1 MSMPRFAIDATV
13 SGSFLSP
20 QKVEEA
26 LHGNSAVLALEEAQ
40 RVRERTPVLTGALR
54 SAVNYT
60 NYTNPRSRQL
70 VKVWYEDEPQLFTW
84 KRVYAAYQEGP
95 PLGLSTYTNAPHQM
109 LYGAETEDAGAIQ
122 QWADETLAQA
132 EAEAEAETFAD
143 SLENFIATYFAGG
156 WESGA

>member
-1 MSMPRFAIDATV
+1 MPTISVNATV

-20 QKVEEA
+20 EKVQAA

-40 RVRERTPVLTGALR
+40 RVRDRTPVLTGALR
-54 SAVNYT
+54 SSVDYRNYPKRT
-60 NYTNPRSRQL
+60 SKQL

-84 KRVYAAYQEGP
+84 KRVYVDYQEGP

-109 LYGAETEDAGAIQ
+109 LYRAEAEDAGAIQ

-143 SLENFIATYFAGG
+143 SLETFISTYFAGG